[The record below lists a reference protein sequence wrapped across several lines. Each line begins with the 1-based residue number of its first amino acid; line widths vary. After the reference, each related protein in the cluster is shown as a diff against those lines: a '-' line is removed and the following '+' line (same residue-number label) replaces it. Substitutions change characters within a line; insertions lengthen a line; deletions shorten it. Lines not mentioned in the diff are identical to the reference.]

1 MTIRNGQDGANI
13 GSLCENSVSLQRQR
27 LVRRR
32 PGPQPNPSSIFSRP
46 NMAHGHHS
54 AASAARPNEWR
65 VVGLLLPYLSE
76 YKWRVLVALIF
87 LTSAKLANV
96 GVPLVLKSVVDAL
109 SPAQQVLALPLAL
122 LVAYGALRLS
132 TVLFAELRDVVFV
145 RVTQRAIRRV
155 ALTVFRHLHSL
166 SLRFHLDRQTGG
178 VSRDIERGTRGIS
191 TLLSYMLF
199 SIIPVILE
207 FSLVAVVLL
216 TKFDWRF
223 AAVTFAAVAIYMFFT
238 VSVTEWRMDIRRQAN
253 ELDSKANTRA
263 IDSLLNY
270 ETVKYFN
277 NEEYE
282 ARRYDD
288 NLRKYESAAVKNEI
302 SLGLLNV
309 GQSCVIAIAVTLL
322 MILAAEGVVN
332 KTLTLGDLVLINGLL
347 IQLYIPLNFLGVV
360 YREIKQALI
369 DTDRMFRLLEQNRE
383 IQDSPDALPLASGN
397 CSIRFEHVDFSYD
410 PKRQILFD
418 VSFDVPAGS
427 KVAVVGHSGAGKST
441 LARLLYRFYDVSR
454 GAIVINGSDIRAL
467 QQSSLRG
474 AIGIVPQDTVL
485 FNDSIFYIIHYGRP
499 ELTRADEFEAARAA
513 RVHEFVESL
522 LVKYEARVGERGLK
536 LSGGEK
542 QRVAI
547 ARAILK
553 NPAILIFDEATS
565 ALDSETEKSIQ
576 GELERIAQGHT
587 TLVIA
592 HRLSTV
598 MDADQILVM
607 DAGRII
613 ERGAHRELLERG
625 GAYAQMWAL
634 QQQEESQQQR
644 AKVAVL
650 PPTVGILQSSP

>member
-1 MTIRNGQDGANI
+1 
-13 GSLCENSVSLQRQR
+13 
-27 LVRRR
+27 
-32 PGPQPNPSSIFSRP
+32 
-46 NMAHGHHS
+46 MAHGHHS
-54 AASAARPNEWR
+54 AASAVDAAPPAPGAARNEWR
-65 VVGLLLPYLSE
+65 VVGMLLPYLAE
-76 YKWRVLVALIF
+76 YKWRVLTALVF
-87 LTSAKLANV
+87 LASAKVANV

-223 AAVTFAAVAIYMFFT
+223 AAITFAAVGIYMFFT
-238 VSVTEWRMDIRRQAN
+238 VSVTEWRMNIRRQVN

-263 IDSLLNY
+263 IDSLINY

-282 ARRYDD
+282 ARRYDE
-288 NLRKYESAAVKNEI
+288 NLRKYETVAVKNEM

-322 MILAAEGVVN
+322 MILAAQGVVN

-369 DTDRMFRLLEQNRE
+369 DTDRMFRLLQENRE
-383 IQDSPDALPLASGN
+383 IQDGPDALTLAAGSA
-397 CSIRFEHVDFSYD
+397 SIRFEHVDFSYD

-441 LARLLYRFYDVSR
+441 LARLLYRFYDVSG
-454 GAIVINGSDIRAL
+454 GAIIINGSDIRAL
-467 QQSSLRG
+467 QQASLRG

-485 FNDSIFYIIHYGRP
+485 FNDSIFYNIQYGRP
-499 ELTRADEFEAARAA
+499 EATREDVFEAARAA
-513 RVHEFVESL
+513 RIHTFVESL
-522 LVKYEARVGERGLK
+522 PDQYEARVGERGLK

-576 GELERIAQGHT
+576 GELARIAQGHT

-607 DAGRII
+607 DAGRIV
-613 ERGAHRELLERG
+613 ERGSHRELLARN

-644 AKVAVL
+644 AQVAGLL
-650 PPTVGILQSSP
+650 PVAGALETSH